1 MVALNLFLIWR
12 TRTFRLRD
20 HLNLRT
26 SRTMSMTVIRVKPR
40 AFTLVELLV
49 VIGIIAVLIGL
60 LLPALSKARDSART
74 VKDATQITQIHK
86 AMIIM
91 ASEDSQS
98 KLPTPGW
105 INRQGTSITAG
116 GGVGTQQ
123 IQGMGLES
131 YALNNTANLYS
142 ACIARELFNPDILV
156 GPTEYSGSNVVEK
169 GKGASIGVA
178 DVPYDYAQY
187 DPSTDKYWDTTFLAN
202 LHQPAGICN
211 ASFAHQPLFGTRK
224 DIGWRANGD
233 SARPLFGTRGP
244 KHGNTGPGSAII
256 TPADYKGSPTLLLH
270 GSKKEWDGNICYGD
284 NHSEFTQTFF
294 PTQTGYDCSGGS
306 GTLDKDNIF
315 CMDFTCIGTGA
326 ASAAKQGDAIIA
338 FTIGAPTATNGA
350 VVYDTLI
357 TP

>member
-1 MVALNLFLIWR
+1 
-12 TRTFRLRD
+12 
-20 HLNLRT
+20 
-26 SRTMSMTVIRVKPR
+26 MSMTVIKVKPR

-86 AMIIM
+86 AMLIM
-91 ASEDSQS
+91 ASEDSGS

-105 INRQGTSITAG
+105 INRKPTSITAG

-123 IQGMGLES
+123 IQGMGLED
-131 YALNNTANLYS
+131 YAVNNTANLYS

-178 DVPYDYAQY
+178 DLPYDFSQY

-211 ASFAHQPLFGTRK
+211 SSFAHQPLFGTRK

-244 KHGNTGPGSAII
+244 KHLNTGPSSAII
-256 TPADYKGSPTLLLH
+256 TPADYKNSPTLQLH
-270 GSKKEWDGNICYGD
+270 GSKKEWSGNILYSD

-294 PTQTGYDCSGGS
+294 PVQTGYDCAGGT

-326 ASAAKQGDAIIA
+326 AAAAKQGDAILA

-350 VVYDTLI
+350 VVYDTAT

>member
-1 MVALNLFLIWR
+1 
-12 TRTFRLRD
+12 
-20 HLNLRT
+20 
-26 SRTMSMTVIRVKPR
+26 MTVIRVKPR

-131 YALNNTANLYS
+131 YSLNNTANLYS
-142 ACIARELFNPDILV
+142 ACIARELFNADILI

-187 DPSTDKYWDTTFLAN
+187 DPSIDKYWDPTFLAN

-244 KHGNTGPGSAII
+244 RHLNQGPGSAII
-256 TPADYKGSPTLLLH
+256 TPADYKGSPTLQLH
-270 GSKKEWDGNICYGD
+270 GSKKEWAGNICYGD

-326 ASAAKQGDAIIA
+326 AAAAKQGDAIIA
-338 FTIGAPTATNGA
+338 FTIGAPTAINGA